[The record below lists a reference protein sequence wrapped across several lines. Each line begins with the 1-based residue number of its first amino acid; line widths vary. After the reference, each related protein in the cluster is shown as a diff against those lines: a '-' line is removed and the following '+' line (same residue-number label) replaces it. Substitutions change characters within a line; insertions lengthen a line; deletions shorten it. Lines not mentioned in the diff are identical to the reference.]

1 VINLQFLYEY
11 FFSLTLKII
20 LCSPL
25 AGLMNYQMNL
35 IRLED
40 FQDHL
45 MMVILKPRTYMSA
58 IYLLRLLSLLHCSV
72 KLVCIILLAS
82 HAMVLG
88 R

>member
-1 VINLQFLYEY
+1 MPN
-11 FFSLTLKII
+11 II
-20 LCSPL
+20 LCSPR

-35 IRLED
+35 IRLGD

-45 MMVILKPRTYMSA
+45 MMVILKPPTYMLA
-58 IYLLRLLSLLHCSV
+58 IYLPRLLSLLCGFI
-72 KLVCIILLAS
+72 KLVCVVLLAL